1 MGLLQQQIVFFISI
15 VSLGDDTS
23 AANCVDSESA
33 DTSTETVQA
42 RYWRKVL
49 LLKFSMHTKNFITE
63 NSPQVKIL
71 QTLTINSSQ

>member
-42 RYWRKVL
+42 RY
-49 LLKFSMHTKNFITE
+49 
-63 NSPQVKIL
+63 
-71 QTLTINSSQ
+71 